1 LQSYSIFFGTLLDVA
16 SLQVAAERYTI
27 DAAAFV
33 ATWREKQLAYA
44 FAATI
49 MNR

>member
-1 LQSYSIFFGTLLDVA
+1 MRL
-16 SLQVAAERYTI
+16 
-27 DAAAFV
+27 AFV

-49 MNR
+49 MDRWENFDALTERALRYAAARSD